1 MHPPFRPVSFKST
14 QYLALVLE
22 AFCPIPYQ
30 FGCLACN
37 HAFAVPVQEIIEAA
51 RLVEPEFPSLVEG
64 EVI

>member
-1 MHPPFRPVSFKST
+1 
-14 QYLALVLE
+14 
-22 AFCPIPYQ
+22 
-30 FGCLACN
+30 LACN